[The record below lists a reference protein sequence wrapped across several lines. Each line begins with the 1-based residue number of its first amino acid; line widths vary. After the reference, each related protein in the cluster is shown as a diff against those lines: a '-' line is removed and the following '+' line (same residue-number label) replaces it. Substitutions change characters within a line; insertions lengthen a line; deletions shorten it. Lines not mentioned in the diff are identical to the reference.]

1 MKLLFA
7 HIKLTWLFK
16 SRAFITILGGQNSP
30 NLWYANGIL
39 HYGKLHNSLNLFDRN
54 FLFLRIK
61 CGCHGKSSLGHDKL
75 QTRTCFYD
83 ILWVETANNIQVLAN
98 RNLRQSRNLCE
109 WQILFLTD
117 SDWWKDI
124 IWESVLWIVLSVSFF
139 FSRTWFTE
147 WNWTSPDYNRLKN
160 NRL

>member
-7 HIKLTWLFK
+7 HIDITVWVK
-16 SRAFITILGGQNSP
+16 SLHYNFGGQNSP
-30 NLWYANGIL
+30 NLWYANEIL
-39 HYGKLHNSLNLFDRN
+39 HDGKLQNSLNLFDRN

-61 CGCHGKSSLGHDKL
+61 CGCHGKSILGHDKL

-98 RNLRQSRNLCE
+98 RNLRQSRNLCK

-124 IWESVLWIVLSVSFF
+124 IWESVLWIVLSISFA
-139 FSRTWFTE
+139 SRTWFTE